1 MTRFFS
7 NDRFGFNELVLDF
20 IPNLVFANVEIKYL
34 VLNIALFFAEKDI
47 NIKYIKQQSNDI
59 PELLKP
65 YIALIYEKYIGLDD
79 AISIVEKTIDYRYY
93 DLRSSIYFRLL
104 NKDKRYGSKLY
115 DFCEK
120 VRKAGNENRETLLC
134 ELRLAE
140 QLEDYERALTITTM
154 MMENAKQ
161 TGLFVEHYLMAL
173 FRTNNKDEIKNFYPH
188 LIEYNYDN
196 TNSVTTVPLKWTNRS
211 LK

>member
-1 MTRFFS
+1 M
-7 NDRFGFNELVLDF
+7 DF

-34 VLNIALFFAEKDI
+34 VQNIALFFAEKDI

-104 NKDKRYGSKLY
+104 NKS
-115 DFCEK
+115 
-120 VRKAGNENRETLLC
+120 
-134 ELRLAE
+134 
-140 QLEDYERALTITTM
+140 
-154 MMENAKQ
+154 
-161 TGLFVEHYLMAL
+161 
-173 FRTNNKDEIKNFYPH
+173 
-188 LIEYNYDN
+188 
-196 TNSVTTVPLKWTNRS
+196 S
-211 LK
+211 LKKPHKRTRE